1 LKRILFAAA
10 LCAASPVH
18 AQSALEFAA
27 AGMGK
32 GGSENATFLQAKA
45 GKRNRNNALRLD
57 PRFARRLIRSESM
70 LAGVYGPL
78 ADKAREIEGACG
90 SRVISGV
97 RRGARVAGTRRMS
110 LHSVGRAVD
119 IRGNPRCAYAM
130 LRDWPGGVSVD
141 YGRVGHIHF
150 SYDPHG
156 GREMHARFSH
166 GGHRRR
172 YAWR

>member
-1 LKRILFAAA
+1 
-10 LCAASPVH
+10 
-18 AQSALEFAA
+18 
-27 AGMGK
+27 
-32 GGSENATFLQAKA
+32 
-45 GKRNRNNALRLD
+45 
-57 PRFARRLIRSESM
+57 
-70 LAGVYGPL
+70 
-78 ADKAREIEGACG
+78 
-90 SRVISGV
+90 
-97 RRGARVAGTRRMS
+97 MS

-172 YAWR
+172 RARRTADRGRCLVQLGLTQPWLQPTT

>member
-1 LKRILFAAA
+1 MRAVLLAAA
-10 LCAASPVH
+10 LCAASPAVH
-18 AQSALEFAA
+18 AQSALEWAA
-27 AGMGK
+27 QGMASSEFSKVRGVYGK
-32 GGSENATFLQAKA
+32 SAI
-45 GKRNRNNALRLD
+45 NR
-57 PRFARRLIRSESM
+57 RFSRRLARSESM
-70 LAGVYGPL
+70 LSGVYGPL
-78 ADKAREIEGACG
+78 AAKAMEIEAACG

-150 SYDPHG
+150 SLDPSG
-156 GREMHARFSH
+156 GREMHSRFAH
-166 GGHRRR
+166 RGGRVR
-172 YAWR
+172 YARR